1 MVYWLSSSSDSSWR
15 IFIYK
20 ELHIATNGF
29 SDEKKLGEG
38 GFGSVYFGKTYDG
51 LQIEVKKLK
60 SMNSKAEVE
69 FAVEVE
75 VLGRVRHK
83 NLLGLRGYC
92 ADAGHRLIVYDYMPN
107 LSLLSHL
114 HGQYATDVK
123 LDWKRRMRIA
133 IGSAEGLSNGW
144 FETQMKICLSISN
157 HHPEHWQPSWS
168 VQTALVALITFM
180 PTIPNGALGSLDYKK
195 EQRCVPAVKSR
206 SWGCSNTDV
215 KVIIGPSGRQV
226 QGKRE
231 WTVIIFNSCNCP
243 VGGMSL
249 SCPDFNT
256 VEPIPSSMFLRSAD
270 GCCLINQG
278 RALLPKTSVRFSY
291 AWDTKF
297 ALLVRDSNP
306 EF

>member
-1 MVYWLSSSSDSSWR
+1 MLVCMCRKLNQYSKLCRLSSSSDSSWR

-51 LQIEVKKLK
+51 LQIAVKKLK
-60 SMNSKAEVE
+60 SMNSKAVE

-75 VLGRVRHK
+75 VLGRVRQK

-92 ADAGHRLIVYDYMPN
+92 ADADQRLIVYDYMHN

-144 FETQMKICLSISN
+144 FETQTKICLSISN

-195 EQRCVPAVKSR
+195 EQRRVLAVKSR
-206 SWGCSNTDV
+206 EAGHFSFQS
-215 KVIIGPSGRQV
+215 PSLV
-226 QGKRE
+226 LCIE
-231 WTVIIFNSCNCP
+231 
-243 VGGMSL
+243 
-249 SCPDFNT
+249 
-256 VEPIPSSMFLRSAD
+256 
-270 GCCLINQG
+270 LI
-278 RALLPKTSVRFSY
+278 KY
-291 AWDTKF
+291 
-297 ALLVRDSNP
+297 
-306 EF
+306 